1 MICWIILRFLNY
13 DLLFWSGNFNVSV
26 VPPRI
31 MISSVLA
38 VKNIVQCVIY
48 FALFTIL
55 FVETT
60 CTALAFIKNIL
71 MLYISWAVA
80 AHAWIKFFVGKW
92 GHRNVT
98 NLFAGV
104 GWDRVHGL
112 FFIYF
117 FVEFYEINE
126 GLNPPFR
133 PFYKSCQRWCWHKSK
148 FSASNRRR
156 GKGRNWI
163 LSVII
168 KIPLF
173 LWHEMRM

>member
-1 MICWIILRFLNY
+1 MKCWIILRFLNY
-13 DLLFWSGNFNVSV
+13 DLPFWSGNFNVSV

-38 VKNIVQCVIY
+38 VKNIVQCVIH

-92 GHRNVT
+92 GQSNVT

-104 GWDRVHGL
+104 GWGGVHRL
-112 FFIYF
+112 FIYF
-117 FVEFYEINE
+117 FCRILRNKWRGWTPHFDHST
-126 GLNPPFR
+126 NPAHDDVDTKANLAPA
-133 PFYKSCQRWCWHKSK
+133 PP
-148 FSASNRRR
+148 R
-156 GKGRNWI
+156 GKGHNWI

>member
-38 VKNIVQCVIY
+38 VKKIVQCVIY

-92 GHRNVT
+92 GQRNVT

-126 GLNPPFR
+126 GAEPPI
-133 PFYKSCQRWCWHKSK
+133 ST
-148 FSASNRRR
+148 
-156 GKGRNWI
+156 I
-163 LSVII
+163 LQILPTMMLTQKQI
-168 KIPLF
+168 
-173 LWHEMRM
+173 

>member
-1 MICWIILRFLNY
+1 MI
-13 DLLFWSGNFNVSV
+13 
-26 VPPRI
+26 PPRI

-38 VKNIVQCVIY
+38 VKNIVQSVIY

-60 CTALAFIKNIL
+60 CTALAFIKKIF
-71 MLYISWAVA
+71 SWAVA

-92 GHRNVT
+92 GQSNVT

-104 GWDRVHGL
+104 GWGGVQGL
-112 FFIYF
+112 FF

-126 GLNPPFR
+126 GAEPPFR
-133 PFYKSCQRWCWHKSK
+133 PFYKSCPRWCWHKSK